1 MKLEQTE
8 STGVAR
14 MRKSAIKG
22 IGYHVPAQVITN
34 HDLIDLMET
43 SEEWIKTRSGI
54 EERHWVQGDEAA
66 SDLAFPAAKMSIE
79 NAGITPE
86 EIDLVVVA
94 TLTADYFFP
103 GVSSQLQDMLGLRNV
118 GCFDIRAACSGF
130 VYALSTADQFIR
142 SGMYN
147 TALVIGAEAQSKF
160 INKTT
165 EGRDISVLFG
175 DGAGAVLLEPSEEFG
190 IIDSELRIDGTG
202 GEFLRVDGGG
212 SLHPASHET
221 VSNKLHYVRQDGKT
235 VYKFAVRGMA
245 DISYEVAERNN
256 LKGDDISLFI
266 PHQANKRIIDA
277 AAKRL
282 GLKESQVM
290 INIDTYAN
298 TTSATIPIC
307 IAEVSE
313 KNMLNIGDNVIIST
327 FGAGFS
333 WGAMYLK
340 WGMQANA

>member
-1 MKLEQTE
+1 MAKLVETSDEWIQTRTGIRE
-8 STGVAR
+8 RRKVQKGEATVEMSTNAVR
-14 MRKSAIKG
+14 
-22 IGYHVPAQVITN
+22 
-34 HDLIDLMET
+34 DLME
-43 SEEWIKTRSGI
+43 RY
-54 EERHWVQGDEAA
+54 
-66 SDLAFPAAKMSIE
+66 DLDAK
-79 NAGITPE
+79 
-86 EIDLVVVA
+86 EIDAIIVA
-94 TLTADYFFP
+94 TVTP
-103 GVSSQLQDMLGLRNV
+103 DMILPCSAALVQKNINAVNAWGYDLS
-118 GCFDIRAACSGF
+118 AACSGF
-130 VYALSTADQFIR
+130 LFGLESGAALIV
-142 SGMYN
+142 SGRCEKVI
-147 TALVIGAEAQSKF
+147 VIGADTMSSILNYEDRNTC
-160 INKTT
+160 I
-165 EGRDISVLFG
+165 LFG

-256 LKGDDISLFI
+256 LNGDDISLFI

>member
-1 MKLEQTE
+1 MKQTQLKANITA
-8 STGVAR
+8 TGKYLPKEVL
-14 MRKSAIKG
+14 
-22 IGYHVPAQVITN
+22 TN
-34 HDLIDLMET
+34 HDMAKLVETSDEWIQTRTGIRERRKVQKGEATVDMSTNAVRDLME
-43 SEEWIKTRSGI
+43 RY
-54 EERHWVQGDEAA
+54 
-66 SDLAFPAAKMSIE
+66 DLDAK
-79 NAGITPE
+79 
-86 EIDLVVVA
+86 EIDAIIVA
-94 TLTADYFFP
+94 TVTP
-103 GVSSQLQDMLGLRNV
+103 DMILPCSAALVQKNINAVNAWGYDLS
-118 GCFDIRAACSGF
+118 AACSGF
-130 VYALSTADQFIR
+130 LFGLESGAALIV
-142 SGMYN
+142 SGRCKKVI
-147 TALVIGAEAQSKF
+147 VIGADTMSSILNYEDRNTC
-160 INKTT
+160 I
-165 EGRDISVLFG
+165 LFG

-340 WGMQANA
+340 WGM

>member
-1 MKLEQTE
+1 MKQTQLKANITA
-8 STGVAR
+8 TGKYLPKEVL
-14 MRKSAIKG
+14 
-22 IGYHVPAQVITN
+22 TN
-34 HDLIDLMET
+34 HDMAKLVETSDEWIQTRTGIRERRKVQKGEATVDMSTNAVRDLME
-43 SEEWIKTRSGI
+43 RY
-54 EERHWVQGDEAA
+54 
-66 SDLAFPAAKMSIE
+66 DLDAK
-79 NAGITPE
+79 
-86 EIDLVVVA
+86 EIDAIIVA
-94 TLTADYFFP
+94 TVTP
-103 GVSSQLQDMLGLRNV
+103 DMILPCSAALVQKNINAVNAWGYDLS
-118 GCFDIRAACSGF
+118 AACSGF
-130 VYALSTADQFIR
+130 LFGLESGAALIV
-142 SGMYN
+142 SGRCEKVI
-147 TALVIGAEAQSKF
+147 VIGADTMSSILNYEDRNTC
-160 INKTT
+160 I
-165 EGRDISVLFG
+165 LFG

-313 KNMLNIGDNVIIST
+313 KNLLNIGDNVIIST

>member
-1 MKLEQTE
+1 MKQTQLKANITA
-8 STGVAR
+8 TGKYLPKEVL
-14 MRKSAIKG
+14 
-22 IGYHVPAQVITN
+22 TN
-34 HDLIDLMET
+34 HDMAKLVETSDEWIQTRTGIRERRKVQKGEATVEMSTNAIRDLME
-43 SEEWIKTRSGI
+43 RY
-54 EERHWVQGDEAA
+54 
-66 SDLAFPAAKMSIE
+66 DLDAK
-79 NAGITPE
+79 
-86 EIDLVVVA
+86 EIDAIIVA
-94 TLTADYFFP
+94 TVTP
-103 GVSSQLQDMLGLRNV
+103 DMILPCSAALVQKNINAVNAWGYDLS
-118 GCFDIRAACSGF
+118 AACSGF
-130 VYALSTADQFIR
+130 LFGLESGAALIV
-142 SGMYN
+142 SGRCEKVI
-147 TALVIGAEAQSKF
+147 VIGADTMSSILNYEDRNTC
-160 INKTT
+160 I
-165 EGRDISVLFG
+165 LFG

-313 KNMLNIGDNVIIST
+313 KNRLNIGDNVIIST

>member
-1 MKLEQTE
+1 MKQTQLKANITA
-8 STGVAR
+8 TGKYLPKEVL
-14 MRKSAIKG
+14 
-22 IGYHVPAQVITN
+22 TN
-34 HDLIDLMET
+34 HDMAKLVETSDEWIQTRTGIRERRKVQKGEATVDMSTNAVRDLME
-43 SEEWIKTRSGI
+43 RY
-54 EERHWVQGDEAA
+54 
-66 SDLAFPAAKMSIE
+66 DLDAK
-79 NAGITPE
+79 
-86 EIDLVVVA
+86 EIDAIIVA
-94 TLTADYFFP
+94 TVTP
-103 GVSSQLQDMLGLRNV
+103 DMILPCSAALVQKNINAVNAWGYDLS
-118 GCFDIRAACSGF
+118 AACSGF
-130 VYALSTADQFIR
+130 LFGLESGAALIV
-142 SGMYN
+142 SGRCEKVI
-147 TALVIGAEAQSKF
+147 VIGADTMSSILNYEDRNTC
-160 INKTT
+160 I
-165 EGRDISVLFG
+165 LFG

-212 SLHPASHET
+212 SLHPASYET

-282 GLKESQVM
+282 GLKESQIM

>member
-1 MKLEQTE
+1 MKQTQLKANITA
-8 STGVAR
+8 TGKYLPKEVL
-14 MRKSAIKG
+14 
-22 IGYHVPAQVITN
+22 TN
-34 HDLIDLMET
+34 HDMAKLVETSDEWIQTRTGIRERRKVQKGEATVEMSTNAVRDLME
-43 SEEWIKTRSGI
+43 RY
-54 EERHWVQGDEAA
+54 
-66 SDLAFPAAKMSIE
+66 DLDAK
-79 NAGITPE
+79 
-86 EIDLVVVA
+86 EIDAIIVA
-94 TLTADYFFP
+94 TVTP
-103 GVSSQLQDMLGLRNV
+103 DMILPCSAALVQKNINAVNAWGYDLS
-118 GCFDIRAACSGF
+118 AACSGF
-130 VYALSTADQFIR
+130 LFGLESGAALIV
-142 SGMYN
+142 SGRCEKVI
-147 TALVIGAEAQSKF
+147 VIGADTMSSILNYEDRNTC
-160 INKTT
+160 I
-165 EGRDISVLFG
+165 LFG

>member
-1 MKLEQTE
+1 MKQTQLKANITA
-8 STGVAR
+8 TGKYLPKEVL
-14 MRKSAIKG
+14 
-22 IGYHVPAQVITN
+22 TN
-34 HDLIDLMET
+34 HDMAKLVETSDEWIQTRTGIRERRKVQKGEATVDMSTNAVRDLME
-43 SEEWIKTRSGI
+43 KY
-54 EERHWVQGDEAA
+54 
-66 SDLAFPAAKMSIE
+66 DLDAK
-79 NAGITPE
+79 
-86 EIDLVVVA
+86 EIDAIIVA
-94 TLTADYFFP
+94 TVTP
-103 GVSSQLQDMLGLRNV
+103 DMILPCSAALVQKNINAVNAWGYDLS
-118 GCFDIRAACSGF
+118 AACSGF
-130 VYALSTADQFIR
+130 LFGLESGAALIV
-142 SGMYN
+142 SGRCEKVI
-147 TALVIGAEAQSKF
+147 VIGADTMSSILNYEDRNTC
-160 INKTT
+160 I
-165 EGRDISVLFG
+165 LFG

-245 DISYEVAERNN
+245 DISYEIAERNN

-282 GLKESQVM
+282 GLKESQIM

-313 KNMLNIGDNVIIST
+313 KNMLNFGDNVIIST

>member
-1 MKLEQTE
+1 MKQTQLKANITA
-8 STGVAR
+8 TGKYLPKEVL
-14 MRKSAIKG
+14 
-22 IGYHVPAQVITN
+22 TN
-34 HDLIDLMET
+34 HDMAKLVETSDEWIQSRTGIRERRKVQKGEATVDMSTNAVRDLME
-43 SEEWIKTRSGI
+43 RY
-54 EERHWVQGDEAA
+54 
-66 SDLAFPAAKMSIE
+66 DLDAK
-79 NAGITPE
+79 
-86 EIDLVVVA
+86 EIDAIIVA
-94 TLTADYFFP
+94 TVTP
-103 GVSSQLQDMLGLRNV
+103 DMILPCSAALVQKNINAVNAWGYDLS
-118 GCFDIRAACSGF
+118 AACSGF
-130 VYALSTADQFIR
+130 LFGLESGAALIV
-142 SGMYN
+142 SGRCEKVI
-147 TALVIGAEAQSKF
+147 VIGADTMSSILNYEDRNTC
-160 INKTT
+160 I
-165 EGRDISVLFG
+165 LFG

-313 KNMLNIGDNVIIST
+313 NNMLNIGDNVIIST

-340 WGMQANA
+340 WGMQTNA

>member
-1 MKLEQTE
+1 MKQTQLKANITA
-8 STGVAR
+8 TGKYLPKEVL
-14 MRKSAIKG
+14 
-22 IGYHVPAQVITN
+22 TN
-34 HDLIDLMET
+34 HDMAKLVETSDEWIQTRTGIRERRKVQKGEATVDMSTNAVRDLME
-43 SEEWIKTRSGI
+43 RY
-54 EERHWVQGDEAA
+54 
-66 SDLAFPAAKMSIE
+66 DLDAK
-79 NAGITPE
+79 
-86 EIDLVVVA
+86 EIDAIIVA
-94 TLTADYFFP
+94 TVTP
-103 GVSSQLQDMLGLRNV
+103 DMILPCSAALVQKNINAVNAWGYDLS
-118 GCFDIRAACSGF
+118 AACSGF
-130 VYALSTADQFIR
+130 LFGLESGAALIV
-142 SGMYN
+142 SGRCEKVI
-147 TALVIGAEAQSKF
+147 VIGADTMSSILNYEDRNTC
-160 INKTT
+160 I
-165 EGRDISVLFG
+165 LFG

-282 GLKESQVM
+282 GLKESQIM

-313 KNMLNIGDNVIIST
+313 KNILNFGDNVIIST

>member
-1 MKLEQTE
+1 MKQTQLKANITA
-8 STGVAR
+8 TGKYLPKEVL
-14 MRKSAIKG
+14 
-22 IGYHVPAQVITN
+22 TN
-34 HDLIDLMET
+34 HDMAKLVETSDEWIQTRTGIRERRKVQKGEATVDMSTNAVRDLME
-43 SEEWIKTRSGI
+43 RY
-54 EERHWVQGDEAA
+54 
-66 SDLAFPAAKMSIE
+66 DLDAK
-79 NAGITPE
+79 
-86 EIDLVVVA
+86 EIDAIIVA
-94 TLTADYFFP
+94 TVTP
-103 GVSSQLQDMLGLRNV
+103 DMILPCSAALVQKNINAVNAWGYDLS
-118 GCFDIRAACSGF
+118 AACSGF
-130 VYALSTADQFIR
+130 LFGLESGAALIE
-142 SGMYN
+142 SGRCEKVI
-147 TALVIGAEAQSKF
+147 VIGADTMSSILNYEDRNTC
-160 INKTT
+160 I
-165 EGRDISVLFG
+165 LFG

-340 WGMQANA
+340 WSMQANA

>member
-1 MKLEQTE
+1 MKQTQLKANITA
-8 STGVAR
+8 TGKYLPKEVL
-14 MRKSAIKG
+14 
-22 IGYHVPAQVITN
+22 TN
-34 HDLIDLMET
+34 HDMAKLVETSDEWIQTRTGIRERRKVQKGEATVDMSTNAVRDLME
-43 SEEWIKTRSGI
+43 RY
-54 EERHWVQGDEAA
+54 
-66 SDLAFPAAKMSIE
+66 DLDAK
-79 NAGITPE
+79 
-86 EIDLVVVA
+86 EIDAIIVA
-94 TLTADYFFP
+94 TVTP
-103 GVSSQLQDMLGLRNV
+103 DMILPCSAALVQKNINAVNAWGYDLS
-118 GCFDIRAACSGF
+118 AACSGF
-130 VYALSTADQFIR
+130 LFGLESGAALIE
-142 SGMYN
+142 SGRCKKVI
-147 TALVIGAEAQSKF
+147 VIGADTMSSILNYEDRNTC
-160 INKTT
+160 I
-165 EGRDISVLFG
+165 LFG

-256 LKGDDISLFI
+256 LNGDDISLFI

>member
-1 MKLEQTE
+1 MKQTQLKANITA
-8 STGVAR
+8 TGKYLPKEVL
-14 MRKSAIKG
+14 
-22 IGYHVPAQVITN
+22 TN
-34 HDLIDLMET
+34 HDMAKLVETSDEWIQTRTGIRERRKVQKGEATVDMSTNAVRDLME
-43 SEEWIKTRSGI
+43 KY
-54 EERHWVQGDEAA
+54 
-66 SDLAFPAAKMSIE
+66 DLDAK
-79 NAGITPE
+79 
-86 EIDLVVVA
+86 EIDAIIVA
-94 TLTADYFFP
+94 TVTP
-103 GVSSQLQDMLGLRNV
+103 DMILPCSAALVQKNINAVNAWGYDLS
-118 GCFDIRAACSGF
+118 AACSGF
-130 VYALSTADQFIR
+130 LFGLESGAALIV
-142 SGMYN
+142 SGRCEKVI
-147 TALVIGAEAQSKF
+147 VIGADTMSSILNYEDRNTC
-160 INKTT
+160 I
-165 EGRDISVLFG
+165 LFG

-313 KNMLNIGDNVIIST
+313 KNMLNFGDNVIIST

>member
-1 MKLEQTE
+1 MKQTQLKANITA
-8 STGVAR
+8 TGKYLPKEVL
-14 MRKSAIKG
+14 
-22 IGYHVPAQVITN
+22 TN
-34 HDLIDLMET
+34 HDMAKLVETSDEWIQTRTGIRERRKVQKGEATVDMSTNAVRDLME
-43 SEEWIKTRSGI
+43 RY
-54 EERHWVQGDEAA
+54 
-66 SDLAFPAAKMSIE
+66 DLDAK
-79 NAGITPE
+79 
-86 EIDLVVVA
+86 EIDAIIVA
-94 TLTADYFFP
+94 TVTP
-103 GVSSQLQDMLGLRNV
+103 DMILPCSAALVQKNINAVNAWGYDLS
-118 GCFDIRAACSGF
+118 AACSGF
-130 VYALSTADQFIR
+130 LFGLESGAALIV
-142 SGMYN
+142 SGRCKKVI
-147 TALVIGAEAQSKF
+147 VIGADTMSSILNYEDRNTC
-160 INKTT
+160 I
-165 EGRDISVLFG
+165 LFG

-313 KNMLNIGDNVIIST
+313 KNRLNIGDNVIIST

>member
-1 MKLEQTE
+1 MKQTQLKANITA
-8 STGVAR
+8 TGKYLPKEVL
-14 MRKSAIKG
+14 
-22 IGYHVPAQVITN
+22 TN
-34 HDLIDLMET
+34 HDMAKLVETSDEWIQTRTGIRERRKVQKGEATVDMSTNAVRDLME
-43 SEEWIKTRSGI
+43 RY
-54 EERHWVQGDEAA
+54 
-66 SDLAFPAAKMSIE
+66 DLDAK
-79 NAGITPE
+79 
-86 EIDLVVVA
+86 EIDAIIVA
-94 TLTADYFFP
+94 TVTP
-103 GVSSQLQDMLGLRNV
+103 DMILPCSAALVQKNINAVNAWGYDLS
-118 GCFDIRAACSGF
+118 AACSGF
-130 VYALSTADQFIR
+130 LFGLESGAALIV
-142 SGMYN
+142 SGRCEKVI
-147 TALVIGAEAQSKF
+147 VIGADTMSSILNYEDRNTC
-160 INKTT
+160 I
-165 EGRDISVLFG
+165 LFG

-313 KNMLNIGDNVIIST
+313 RNRLNIGDNVIIST

>member
-1 MKLEQTE
+1 MKQTQLKANITA
-8 STGVAR
+8 TGKYLPKEVL
-14 MRKSAIKG
+14 
-22 IGYHVPAQVITN
+22 TN
-34 HDLIDLMET
+34 HDMAKLVETSDEWIQTRTGIRERRKVQKGEATVDMSTNAVRDLME
-43 SEEWIKTRSGI
+43 RY
-54 EERHWVQGDEAA
+54 
-66 SDLAFPAAKMSIE
+66 DLDAK
-79 NAGITPE
+79 
-86 EIDLVVVA
+86 EIDAIIVA
-94 TLTADYFFP
+94 TVTP
-103 GVSSQLQDMLGLRNV
+103 DMILPCSAALVQKNINAVNAWGYDLS
-118 GCFDIRAACSGF
+118 AACSGF
-130 VYALSTADQFIR
+130 LFGLESGAALIG
-142 SGMYN
+142 SGRCKKVI
-147 TALVIGAEAQSKF
+147 VIGADTMSSILNYEDRNTC
-160 INKTT
+160 I
-165 EGRDISVLFG
+165 LFG

-313 KNMLNIGDNVIIST
+313 KNMLNFGDNVIIST

>member
-1 MKLEQTE
+1 MKQTQLKANITA
-8 STGVAR
+8 TGKYLPKEVL
-14 MRKSAIKG
+14 
-22 IGYHVPAQVITN
+22 TN
-34 HDLIDLMET
+34 HDMAKLVETSDEWIQTRTGIRERRKVQKGEATVDMSTNAVRDLME
-43 SEEWIKTRSGI
+43 RY
-54 EERHWVQGDEAA
+54 
-66 SDLAFPAAKMSIE
+66 DLDAK
-79 NAGITPE
+79 
-86 EIDLVVVA
+86 EIDAIIVA
-94 TLTADYFFP
+94 TVTP
-103 GVSSQLQDMLGLRNV
+103 DMILPCSAALVQKNINAVNAWGYDLS
-118 GCFDIRAACSGF
+118 AACSGF
-130 VYALSTADQFIR
+130 LFGLESGAALIV
-142 SGMYN
+142 SGRCEKVI
-147 TALVIGAEAQSKF
+147 VIGADTMSSILNYEDRNTC
-160 INKTT
+160 I
-165 EGRDISVLFG
+165 LFG

-282 GLKESQVM
+282 GLKESQIM

>member
-1 MKLEQTE
+1 MKQTQLKANITA
-8 STGVAR
+8 TGKYLPKEVL
-14 MRKSAIKG
+14 
-22 IGYHVPAQVITN
+22 TN
-34 HDLIDLMET
+34 HDMAKLVETSDEWIQTRTGIRERRKVQKGEATVDMSTNAVRDLME
-43 SEEWIKTRSGI
+43 RY
-54 EERHWVQGDEAA
+54 
-66 SDLAFPAAKMSIE
+66 DLDAK
-79 NAGITPE
+79 
-86 EIDLVVVA
+86 EIDAIIVA
-94 TLTADYFFP
+94 TVTP
-103 GVSSQLQDMLGLRNV
+103 DMILPCSAALVQKNINAVNAWGYDLS
-118 GCFDIRAACSGF
+118 AACSGF
-130 VYALSTADQFIR
+130 LFGLESGAALIV
-142 SGMYN
+142 SGRCKKVI
-147 TALVIGAEAQSKF
+147 VIGADTMSSILNYEDRNTC
-160 INKTT
+160 I
-165 EGRDISVLFG
+165 LFG

-190 IIDSELRIDGTG
+190 IIDSELRIDGAG

>member
-1 MKLEQTE
+1 MKQTQFKANITA
-8 STGVAR
+8 TGKYLPKEVL
-14 MRKSAIKG
+14 
-22 IGYHVPAQVITN
+22 TN
-34 HDLIDLMET
+34 HDMAKLVETSDEWIQTRTGIRERRKVQKGEATVDMSTNAVRNLME
-43 SEEWIKTRSGI
+43 RY
-54 EERHWVQGDEAA
+54 
-66 SDLAFPAAKMSIE
+66 DLDAK
-79 NAGITPE
+79 
-86 EIDLVVVA
+86 EIDAIIVA
-94 TLTADYFFP
+94 TVTP
-103 GVSSQLQDMLGLRNV
+103 DMILPCSAALVQKNINAVNAWGYDLS
-118 GCFDIRAACSGF
+118 AACSGF
-130 VYALSTADQFIR
+130 LFGLESGAALIV
-142 SGMYN
+142 SGRCKKVI
-147 TALVIGAEAQSKF
+147 VIGADTMSSILNYEDRNTC
-160 INKTT
+160 I
-165 EGRDISVLFG
+165 LFG

-245 DISYEVAERNN
+245 DISCEVAERNN
-256 LKGDDISLFI
+256 LKGDNISLFI

>member
-1 MKLEQTE
+1 MKQTQLKANITA
-8 STGVAR
+8 TGKYLPKEVL
-14 MRKSAIKG
+14 
-22 IGYHVPAQVITN
+22 TN
-34 HDLIDLMET
+34 HDMAKLVETSDEWIQTRTGIRERRKVQKGEATVDMSTNAVRDLME
-43 SEEWIKTRSGI
+43 RY
-54 EERHWVQGDEAA
+54 
-66 SDLAFPAAKMSIE
+66 DLDAK
-79 NAGITPE
+79 
-86 EIDLVVVA
+86 EIDAIIVA
-94 TLTADYFFP
+94 TVTP
-103 GVSSQLQDMLGLRNV
+103 DMILPCSAALVQKNINAVNAWGYDLS
-118 GCFDIRAACSGF
+118 AACSGF
-130 VYALSTADQFIR
+130 LFGLESGAALIE
-142 SGMYN
+142 SGRCKKVI
-147 TALVIGAEAQSKF
+147 VIGADTMSSILNYEDRNTC
-160 INKTT
+160 I
-165 EGRDISVLFG
+165 LFG

-221 VSNKLHYVRQDGKT
+221 VSKKLHYVKQDGKT

-256 LKGDDISLFI
+256 LKGDYISLFI

-313 KNMLNIGDNVIIST
+313 KNMLNFGDNVIIST

>member
-1 MKLEQTE
+1 MKQTQLKANITA
-8 STGVAR
+8 TGKYLPKEVL
-14 MRKSAIKG
+14 
-22 IGYHVPAQVITN
+22 TN
-34 HDLIDLMET
+34 HDMAKLVETSDEWIQTRTGIRERRKVQKGEATVDMSTNAVRDLME
-43 SEEWIKTRSGI
+43 RY
-54 EERHWVQGDEAA
+54 
-66 SDLAFPAAKMSIE
+66 DLDAK
-79 NAGITPE
+79 
-86 EIDLVVVA
+86 EIDAIIVA
-94 TLTADYFFP
+94 TVTP
-103 GVSSQLQDMLGLRNV
+103 DMILPCSAALVQKNINAVNAWGYDLS
-118 GCFDIRAACSGF
+118 AACSGF
-130 VYALSTADQFIR
+130 LFGLESGAALIE
-142 SGMYN
+142 SGRCEKVI
-147 TALVIGAEAQSKF
+147 VIGADTMSSILNYEDRNTC
-160 INKTT
+160 I
-165 EGRDISVLFG
+165 LFG

-221 VSNKLHYVRQDGKT
+221 VSNKLHYVKQDGKT

-256 LKGDDISLFI
+256 LNGDDISLFI

-313 KNMLNIGDNVIIST
+313 KNMLNFGDNVIIST

>member
-1 MKLEQTE
+1 MKQTQLKANITA
-8 STGVAR
+8 TGKYLPKEVL
-14 MRKSAIKG
+14 
-22 IGYHVPAQVITN
+22 TN
-34 HDLIDLMET
+34 HDMEKLVETSDEWIQTRTGIRERRKVQKGEATVDMSTNAVRDLME
-43 SEEWIKTRSGI
+43 RY
-54 EERHWVQGDEAA
+54 
-66 SDLAFPAAKMSIE
+66 DLDAK
-79 NAGITPE
+79 
-86 EIDLVVVA
+86 EIDAIIVA
-94 TLTADYFFP
+94 TVTP
-103 GVSSQLQDMLGLRNV
+103 DMILPCSAALVQKNINAVNAWGYDLS
-118 GCFDIRAACSGF
+118 AACSGF
-130 VYALSTADQFIR
+130 LFGLESGAALIV
-142 SGMYN
+142 SGRCEKVI
-147 TALVIGAEAQSKF
+147 VIGADTMSSILNYEDRNTC
-160 INKTT
+160 I
-165 EGRDISVLFG
+165 LFG

-282 GLKESQVM
+282 GLKESQIM

-313 KNMLNIGDNVIIST
+313 KNILNIGDNVIIST

>member
-1 MKLEQTE
+1 MKQTQLKANITA
-8 STGVAR
+8 TGKYLPKEVL
-14 MRKSAIKG
+14 
-22 IGYHVPAQVITN
+22 TN
-34 HDLIDLMET
+34 HDMAKLVETSDEWIQTRTGIRERRKVQKGEATVDMSTNAVRDLME
-43 SEEWIKTRSGI
+43 RY
-54 EERHWVQGDEAA
+54 
-66 SDLAFPAAKMSIE
+66 DLDAK
-79 NAGITPE
+79 
-86 EIDLVVVA
+86 EIDAIIVA
-94 TLTADYFFP
+94 TVTP
-103 GVSSQLQDMLGLRNV
+103 DMILPCSAALVQKNINAVNAWGYDLS
-118 GCFDIRAACSGF
+118 AACSGF
-130 VYALSTADQFIR
+130 LFGLESGAALIV
-142 SGMYN
+142 SGRCEKVI
-147 TALVIGAEAQSKF
+147 VIGADTMSSILNYEDRNTC
-160 INKTT
+160 I
-165 EGRDISVLFG
+165 LFG

-256 LKGDDISLFI
+256 LNGDDISLFI

-313 KNMLNIGDNVIIST
+313 TNRLNIGDNVIIST

>member
-1 MKLEQTE
+1 MKQTQLKANITA
-8 STGVAR
+8 TGKYLPKEVL
-14 MRKSAIKG
+14 
-22 IGYHVPAQVITN
+22 TN
-34 HDLIDLMET
+34 HDMAKLVETSDEWIQTRTGIRERRKVQKGEATVDMSTNAVRDLME
-43 SEEWIKTRSGI
+43 RY
-54 EERHWVQGDEAA
+54 
-66 SDLAFPAAKMSIE
+66 DLDAK
-79 NAGITPE
+79 
-86 EIDLVVVA
+86 EIDAIIVA
-94 TLTADYFFP
+94 TVTP
-103 GVSSQLQDMLGLRNV
+103 DMILPCSAALVQKNINAVNAWGYDLS
-118 GCFDIRAACSGF
+118 AACSGF
-130 VYALSTADQFIR
+130 LFGLESGAALIV
-142 SGMYN
+142 SGRCKKVI
-147 TALVIGAEAQSKF
+147 VIGADTMSSILNYEDRNTC
-160 INKTT
+160 I
-165 EGRDISVLFG
+165 LFG

-313 KNMLNIGDNVIIST
+313 TNRLNIGDNVIIST

>member
-1 MKLEQTE
+1 MKQTQLKANITA
-8 STGVAR
+8 TGKYLPKEVL
-14 MRKSAIKG
+14 
-22 IGYHVPAQVITN
+22 TN
-34 HDLIDLMET
+34 HDMAKLVETSDEWIQTRTGIRERRKVQKGEATVDMSTNAVRDLME
-43 SEEWIKTRSGI
+43 RY
-54 EERHWVQGDEAA
+54 
-66 SDLAFPAAKMSIE
+66 DLDAK
-79 NAGITPE
+79 
-86 EIDLVVVA
+86 EIDAIIVA
-94 TLTADYFFP
+94 TVTP
-103 GVSSQLQDMLGLRNV
+103 DMILPCSAALVQKNINAVNAWGYDLS
-118 GCFDIRAACSGF
+118 AACSGF
-130 VYALSTADQFIR
+130 LFGLESGAALIV
-142 SGMYN
+142 SGRCKKVI
-147 TALVIGAEAQSKF
+147 VIGADTMSSILNYEDRNTC
-160 INKTT
+160 I
-165 EGRDISVLFG
+165 LFG

>member
-1 MKLEQTE
+1 MKQTQLKANITA
-8 STGVAR
+8 TGKYLPKEVL
-14 MRKSAIKG
+14 
-22 IGYHVPAQVITN
+22 TN
-34 HDLIDLMET
+34 HDMAKLVETSDEWIQTRTGIRERRKVQKGEATVDMSTNAVRDLME
-43 SEEWIKTRSGI
+43 RY
-54 EERHWVQGDEAA
+54 
-66 SDLAFPAAKMSIE
+66 DLDAK
-79 NAGITPE
+79 
-86 EIDLVVVA
+86 EIDAIIVA
-94 TLTADYFFP
+94 TVTP
-103 GVSSQLQDMLGLRNV
+103 DMILPCSAALVQKNINAVNAWGYDLS
-118 GCFDIRAACSGF
+118 AACSGF
-130 VYALSTADQFIR
+130 LFGLESGAALIV
-142 SGMYN
+142 SGRCKKVI
-147 TALVIGAEAQSKF
+147 VIGADTMSSILNYEDRNTC
-160 INKTT
+160 I
-165 EGRDISVLFG
+165 LFG

-221 VSNKLHYVRQDGKT
+221 VSNKLHYVKQDGKT

>member
-1 MKLEQTE
+1 MKQTQLKANITA
-8 STGVAR
+8 TGKYLPKEVL
-14 MRKSAIKG
+14 
-22 IGYHVPAQVITN
+22 TN
-34 HDLIDLMET
+34 HDMAKLVETSDEWIQTRTGIRERRKVQKGEATVDMSTNAVRDLME
-43 SEEWIKTRSGI
+43 RY
-54 EERHWVQGDEAA
+54 
-66 SDLAFPAAKMSIE
+66 DLDAK
-79 NAGITPE
+79 
-86 EIDLVVVA
+86 EIDAIIVA
-94 TLTADYFFP
+94 TVTP
-103 GVSSQLQDMLGLRNV
+103 DMILPCSAALVQKNINAVNAWGYDLS
-118 GCFDIRAACSGF
+118 AACSGF
-130 VYALSTADQFIR
+130 LFGLESGAALIE
-142 SGMYN
+142 SG
-147 TALVIGAEAQSKF
+147 LCKKVIVIGADTMSSILNYEDRNTC
-160 INKTT
+160 I
-165 EGRDISVLFG
+165 LFG

-282 GLKESQVM
+282 GLKESQIM

-313 KNMLNIGDNVIIST
+313 KNMLNFGDNVIIST

>member
-1 MKLEQTE
+1 MKQTQLKANITA
-8 STGVAR
+8 TGKYLPKEVL
-14 MRKSAIKG
+14 
-22 IGYHVPAQVITN
+22 TN
-34 HDLIDLMET
+34 HDMAKLVETSDEWIQTRTGIRERRKVQKGEATVDMSTNAVRDLME
-43 SEEWIKTRSGI
+43 RY
-54 EERHWVQGDEAA
+54 
-66 SDLAFPAAKMSIE
+66 DLDAK
-79 NAGITPE
+79 
-86 EIDLVVVA
+86 EIDAIIVA
-94 TLTADYFFP
+94 TVTP
-103 GVSSQLQDMLGLRNV
+103 DMILPCSAALVQKNINAVNAWGYDLS
-118 GCFDIRAACSGF
+118 AACSGF
-130 VYALSTADQFIR
+130 LFGLESGAALIV
-142 SGMYN
+142 SGRCEKVI
-147 TALVIGAEAQSKF
+147 VIGADTMSSILNYEDRNTC
-160 INKTT
+160 I
-165 EGRDISVLFG
+165 LFG

-277 AAKRL
+277 AAKKL

-313 KNMLNIGDNVIIST
+313 KKMLNIGDNVIIST

>member
-1 MKLEQTE
+1 MKQTQLKANITA
-8 STGVAR
+8 TGKYLPKEVL
-14 MRKSAIKG
+14 
-22 IGYHVPAQVITN
+22 TN
-34 HDLIDLMET
+34 HDMAKLVETSDEWIQTRTGIRERRKVQKGEATVDMSTNAVRDLME
-43 SEEWIKTRSGI
+43 RY
-54 EERHWVQGDEAA
+54 
-66 SDLAFPAAKMSIE
+66 DLDAK
-79 NAGITPE
+79 
-86 EIDLVVVA
+86 EIDAIIVA
-94 TLTADYFFP
+94 TVTP
-103 GVSSQLQDMLGLRNV
+103 DMILPCSAALVQKNINAVNAWGYDLS
-118 GCFDIRAACSGF
+118 AACSGF
-130 VYALSTADQFIR
+130 LFGLESGAALIV
-142 SGMYN
+142 SGRCEKVI
-147 TALVIGAEAQSKF
+147 VIGADTMSSILNYEDRNTC
-160 INKTT
+160 I
-165 EGRDISVLFG
+165 LFG

-245 DISYEVAERNN
+245 DISYEVADRNN

>member
-1 MKLEQTE
+1 MKQTQLKANITA
-8 STGVAR
+8 TGKYLPKEVL
-14 MRKSAIKG
+14 
-22 IGYHVPAQVITN
+22 TN
-34 HDLIDLMET
+34 HDMAKLVETSDEWIQTRTGIRERRKVQKGEATVDMSTNAVRDLME
-43 SEEWIKTRSGI
+43 RY
-54 EERHWVQGDEAA
+54 
-66 SDLAFPAAKMSIE
+66 DLDAK
-79 NAGITPE
+79 
-86 EIDLVVVA
+86 EIDAIIVA
-94 TLTADYFFP
+94 TVTP
-103 GVSSQLQDMLGLRNV
+103 DMILPCSAALVQKNINAVNAWGYDLS
-118 GCFDIRAACSGF
+118 AACSGF
-130 VYALSTADQFIR
+130 LFGLESGAALIE
-142 SGMYN
+142 SGRCKKVI
-147 TALVIGAEAQSKF
+147 VIGADTMSSILNYEDRNTC
-160 INKTT
+160 I
-165 EGRDISVLFG
+165 LFG

-313 KNMLNIGDNVIIST
+313 KNRLNFGDNVIIST

>member
-1 MKLEQTE
+1 MKQTQLKANITA
-8 STGVAR
+8 TGKYLPKEVL
-14 MRKSAIKG
+14 
-22 IGYHVPAQVITN
+22 TN
-34 HDLIDLMET
+34 HDMAKLVETSDEWIQTRTGIRERRKVQKGEATVDMSTNAVRDLME
-43 SEEWIKTRSGI
+43 RY
-54 EERHWVQGDEAA
+54 
-66 SDLAFPAAKMSIE
+66 DLDAK
-79 NAGITPE
+79 
-86 EIDLVVVA
+86 EIDAIIVA
-94 TLTADYFFP
+94 TVTP
-103 GVSSQLQDMLGLRNV
+103 DMILPCSAALVQKNINAVNAWGYDLS
-118 GCFDIRAACSGF
+118 AACSGF
-130 VYALSTADQFIR
+130 LFGLESGAALIE
-142 SGMYN
+142 SGRCKKVI
-147 TALVIGAEAQSKF
+147 VIGADTMSSILNYEDRNTC
-160 INKTT
+160 I
-165 EGRDISVLFG
+165 LFG

-190 IIDSELRIDGTG
+190 IIDSELRIDGAG

-212 SLHPASHET
+212 SLYPASHET

-313 KNMLNIGDNVIIST
+313 KNMLNFGDNVIIST